1 MPPGPE
7 LLHPEGMF
15 ENSPAF
21 QRRVGTVA
29 MISPEGTA
37 EAQNL
42 EASDVSRRRPLSNND
57 GPLSGGS

>member
-1 MPPGPE
+1 MPPSPE
-7 LLHPEGMF
+7 SPHPEGMF

-21 QRRVGTVA
+21 QRQVGAVA

-42 EASDVSRRRPLSNND
+42 EAFDLTLSRPPSDHHFPRRD
-57 GPLSGGS
+57 GS